1 MTTPHLLV
9 ETLGPVLQ
17 LTLNRPEKYNAITLA
32 MGDAMFDAIR
42 TFAADPALR
51 VLLIR
56 ATGKY
61 FSAGADFTD
70 ITMPDPQGS
79 SSAARTWYRNGRGSF
94 HPMFD
99 EIEALEKPV
108 VIAHHAACL
117 GGALEMSL
125 SCDFR
130 LAARSARYSL
140 PEIETIAA
148 LPGSGGISRL
158 TRIVGPHWARWLA
171 MAAKSIDAERALAIG
186 LVHEVFEDDTFDAG
200 VMDFCNK
207 LASLPPEALAL
218 TKLAIELASDLDRQ
232 QARNVERI
240 ANSMLFVG
248 DEHRDQIA
256 SMRAKLTG
264 GTRR

>member
-1 MTTPHLLV
+1 MSSQHLLI

-32 MGDAMFDAIR
+32 MADGMFEALR
-42 TFAADPALR
+42 SFAANPALR

-56 ATGKY
+56 ANGKY
-61 FSAGADFTD
+61 FSAGSDFTD
-70 ITMPDPQGS
+70 ITMPDPKGS
-79 SSAARTWYRNGRGSF
+79 SSAARIWYRNGRGSF
-94 HPMFD
+94 HTLFD
-99 EIEALEKPV
+99 EFEALEKPV
-108 VIAHHAACL
+108 VVAHHAPCL

-130 LAARSARYSL
+130 LAARSARYAL

-148 LPGSGGISRL
+148 LPGSGGVSRL

-171 MAAKSIDAERALAIG
+171 MAAQSIDADRALAIG
-186 LVHEVFEDDTFDAG
+186 LVHEVFTDDAFDAG
-200 VMDFCNK
+200 VIGFCNK
-207 LASLPPEALAL
+207 LAALPPEALAL
-218 TKLAIELASDLDRQ
+218 TKLAIELATDLDRQ

-248 DEHRDQIA
+248 SEHQDKIA
-256 SMRAKLTG
+256 AMRARLSG
-264 GTRR
+264 GKR

>member
-1 MTTPHLLV
+1 MTSSHLLIDAV
-9 ETLGPVLQ
+9 GPVLQ

-32 MGDAMFDAIR
+32 MGDTLFDAVR
-42 TFAADPALR
+42 SFAADPALR

-56 ATGKY
+56 ANGKY

-70 ITMPDPQGS
+70 IAMPDPKGS

-94 HPMFD
+94 HTMFD

-108 VIAHHAACL
+108 VIAHHAPCL

-130 LAARSARYSL
+130 LAARNARYSL
-140 PEIETIAA
+140 PEIETIAT
-148 LPGSGGISRL
+148 LPGSGGVSRL

-171 MAAKSIDAERALAIG
+171 MAAKPIDAERALAIG
-186 LVHEVFEDDTFDAG
+186 LVHEVFEDDAFDAG

-207 LASLPPEALAL
+207 LASLPREALAL
-218 TKLAIELASDLDRQ
+218 TKLAIELATDLDRQ
-232 QARNVERI
+232 QARNVERL

-248 DEHRDQIA
+248 GEHKEQIA
-256 SMRAKLTG
+256 AMRARLTG
-264 GTRR
+264 AKI

>member
-1 MTTPHLLV
+1 MTSPHLLI
-9 ETLGPVLQ
+9 ETIGPVLQ

-32 MGDAMFDAIR
+32 MADGIFDALR
-42 TFAADPALR
+42 GFAADPALR

-56 ATGKY
+56 ANGKY
-61 FSAGADFTD
+61 FSAGSDFTD

-79 SSAARTWYRNGRGSF
+79 SSAARTWYRSGRGSF
-94 HPMFD
+94 HTMFD
-99 EIEALEKPV
+99 EFEALEKPV
-108 VIAHHAACL
+108 VVAHHAPCL

-130 LAARSARYSL
+130 LASRSARYSL

-148 LPGSGGISRL
+148 LPGSGGVSRL

-171 MAAKSIDAERALAIG
+171 MAAQSIDADRALAIG
-186 LVHEVFEDDTFDAG
+186 LVHEVFADDAFDTG
-200 VMDFCNK
+200 VMTFCNK

-218 TKLAIELASDLDRQ
+218 TKLAIELATDLDRQ

-248 DEHRDQIA
+248 AEHQERIA
-256 SMRAKLTG
+256 AMRQRLG
-264 GTRR
+264 GSKR